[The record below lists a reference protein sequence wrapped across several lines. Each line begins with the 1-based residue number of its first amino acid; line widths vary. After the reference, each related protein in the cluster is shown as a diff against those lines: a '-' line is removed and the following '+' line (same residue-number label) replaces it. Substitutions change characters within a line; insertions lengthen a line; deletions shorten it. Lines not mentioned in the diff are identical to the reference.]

1 MAIRL
6 TKPWQPLNEETV
18 RPLQAQLGVY
28 EIADADGTVLFIGFA
43 GGRALFGLR
52 GKLLEEIEKARPAAA
67 QFRVE
72 VNQQYWSRQHE
83 LLMAYQAD
91 HGDLPRDNAAGEA
104 RPNVLGR
111 LSPA

>member
-1 MAIRL
+1 MALRL
-6 TKPWQPLNEETV
+6 STPWRPLTAEAV
-18 RPLQAQLGVY
+18 APLQAQLGVY
-28 EIADADGTVLFIGFA
+28 EIADAEGRVLFIGFA
-43 GGRALFGLR
+43 GGRSLFGLR
-52 GKLLEEIEKARPAAA
+52 GLLQEEIAKARPEAA

-83 LLMAYQAD
+83 LLMAHQAD
-91 HGDLPRDNAAGEA
+91 HGALPRDNAAGEL